1 MTSDTVLVTG
11 GAGFIGQHLT
21 IELLS
26 QGRNVVVLDDFSTG
40 SPLPNHPRLRVIE
53 GDISDSSIREAAL
66 NGVMSVINLAAI
78 ASVPLCESKPKLS
91 SQVNH
96 RAAEKLFQEASERGV
111 SAIIHASTSALYGVP
126 VELPLTEKSLLQ
138 PIGRYGIDK
147 QRAETSLL
155 SIENTPIC
163 ALRLFNVFGPGQQK
177 GSPYSGVLTIFSERI
192 RNEEPL
198 IIFGDGSQTRDF
210 IHVFD
215 VVSAFIACLNDLENK
230 GLKSKVHGETFNV
243 CSGKSLTLLD
253 VIEAFSTACP
263 SAPEVVFEQPR
274 DGDILHSSGSNI
286 ALSQSIGWSPTED
299 FLQRLLELL

>member
-1 MTSDTVLVTG
+1 MTSDAVLVTG

-21 IELLS
+21 FELLS

-53 GDISDSSIREAAL
+53 GDISVPSIREEAL
-66 NGVMSVINLAAI
+66 RGVMSVINLAAI
-78 ASVPLCESKPKLS
+78 ASVPLCENKPELS
-91 SQVNH
+91 FEVNY
-96 RAAEKLFQEASERGV
+96 RAAEKLFHEASERGV
-111 SAIIHASTSALYGVP
+111 SAILQASTSALYGIP
-126 VELPLTEKSLLQ
+126 VELPLTEKSLIQ

-147 QRAETSLL
+147 QRAESSIL
-155 SIENTPIC
+155 SIKNTPIC

-177 GSPYSGVLTIFSERI
+177 GSPYSGVLAIFSERI

-210 IHVFD
+210 VHVFD

-230 GLKSKVHGETFNV
+230 GLKSNIHGEKFNV
-243 CSGKSLTLLD
+243 CSGESLTLLD
-253 VIEAFSTACP
+253 VVEAFSTACP
-263 SAPEVVFEQPR
+263 SSPEVIFEQPR

-286 ALSQSIGWSPTED
+286 ALNQSIGWSPTED
-299 FLQRLLELL
+299 FLQRLIELL